1 MPSDEDADEASPDA
15 PVADEERSV
24 RMGAKSE
31 WKRYW
36 SQDANAD
43 DGMLFLK
50 DAGSIDS
57 RFIFL

>member
-36 SQDANAD
+36 GQDANAD
-43 DGMLFLK
+43 GGMLCLK
-50 DAGSIDS
+50 DAGLIDS